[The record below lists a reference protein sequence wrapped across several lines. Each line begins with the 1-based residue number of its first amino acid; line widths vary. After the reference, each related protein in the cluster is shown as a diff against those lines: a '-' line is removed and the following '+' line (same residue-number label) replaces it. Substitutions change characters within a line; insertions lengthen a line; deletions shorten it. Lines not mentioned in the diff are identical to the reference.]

1 MKKIIYVDLDDVM
14 CNFSKAYLEKKSHE
28 CFYPQSQY
36 GFFRN
41 LEPIENALES
51 YKKLEEYYDV
61 WILTSPSYHNP
72 LCYSEKREWVETYL
86 GLETCRKL
94 IISPNKGLLK
104 GDYLIDDNIHDG
116 FEGELIH
123 FGLNKKYP
131 DWISV
136 LNYLIK

>member
-1 MKKIIYVDLDDVM
+1 MTCSQYSATSWRPNDLDMYTKFKISFWKQEPPNPTD
-14 CNFSKAYLEKKSHE
+14 A
-28 CFYPQSQY
+28 
-36 GFFRN
+36 FRN